1 MQIMPQWGLENF
13 GSLKPLL
20 LDYSSKFL
28 CFFVLYACFCGF
40 FSLFLSLLLVEH
52 MNIHL
57 PLPSQVCHLIHRGL
71 MQQILLAS
79 VWQLA

>member
-28 CFFVLYACFCGF
+28 CFFVLFVVSF
-40 FSLFLSLLLVEH
+40 LFLSPLLVEH